1 MIQDICLDIPR
12 GRVSKIAEMVA
23 MVSFWYKGINL
34 SKYQHANRFDKI
46 NTITSVISLLK
57 SVFEQGNIK
66 STHSTVH
73 EFHQRLNFYVKA
85 KDTNPQQ
92 RNATQGC
99 SCQSWIKR
107 ESVSQ
112 SNWCASM
119 GGTEDIARIGR

>member
-66 STHSTVH
+66 STHSTVDV
-73 EFHQRLNFYVKA
+73 FHQRLNCYVEA
-85 KDTNPQQ
+85 KNTNPQQ
-92 RNATQGC
+92 GNAT
-99 SCQSWIKR
+99 
-107 ESVSQ
+107 
-112 SNWCASM
+112 
-119 GGTEDIARIGR
+119 